1 MNSNTSFTNN
11 HQWTAWQKIAFRFFF
26 LFLTLQILT
35 ENFTGNWFGRTL
47 FIWKLGEKIF
57 VQPCLWLNNHIF
69 HFKYIPQTWTTFSG
83 ALHTIRDT
91 VYLFLTCSV
100 CVLWTIFDKKRT
112 SYNKLLYWFSQ
123 CLVIALSCIL
133 FSYGIIKIFP
143 VQMMSPS
150 FIGLHT
156 SVGDL
161 RPFDLLWTTFGYGK
175 PYQIFSGFFELS
187 GAILILF
194 RRTRVAGLLIIAPVM
209 LNVVI
214 LNYTYQV
221 GVLILSFY
229 ILLITLFLLTPYTK
243 QLLRF
248 FFNKQM
254 VVLFQNEYVPDK
266 NFKTKLLKIMAMLL
280 ISSSFILNIKS
291 AYNLYSKTESINNS
305 RQYSL
310 VKNYVVNNDTLKLI
324 ENDTVCWRIWSERVT
339 GGKRFVTIAPMKPG
353 VYKIYVIERDSS
365 KHSLTLH
372 PFNQNDTT
380 SLNFSYTDI
389 DQINW
394 RLDGAIKQKNIKVEL
409 QKINPNT
416 TVNLLKTKRTIII
429 FDDESDN
436 E

>member
-1 MNSNTSFTNN
+1 MNSNTAFSNN
-11 HQWTAWQKIAFRFFF
+11 LQWTAGQKIAFRFFF
-26 LFLTLQILT
+26 IFFTLQILT
-35 ENFTGNWFGRTL
+35 ESFMGNWFGYTL

-57 VQPCLWLNNHIF
+57 VRPCLWLNMHIF

-91 VYLFLTCSV
+91 VYLLLTCSV

-112 SYNKLLYWFSQ
+112 NYNKLLYWFSQ
-123 CLVIALSCIL
+123 CLVIALSCIG
-133 FSYGIIKIFP
+133 FSYGIVKIFP
-143 VQMMSPS
+143 IQMMSPS

-156 SVGDL
+156 PVGDL
-161 RPFDLLWTTFGYGK
+161 SPFDLLWTTFGYGK

-194 RRTRVAGLLIIAPVM
+194 NRTRVAGLLIIVSVM

-214 LNYTYQV
+214 LNYTYQI

-229 ILLITLFLLTPYTK
+229 ILLVTLFLLAPYAR
-243 QLLRF
+243 QLVSF
-248 FFNKQM
+248 FFAKQP
-254 VVLFQNEYVPDK
+254 VVLSQNEYVPDK
-266 NFKTKLLKIMAMLL
+266 NFKTKLFKIMAMLL
-280 ISSSFILNIKS
+280 ISSSFIFNIRS
-291 AYNLYSKTESINNS
+291 AYNLYAKTESINNS

-339 GGKRFVTIAPMKPG
+339 GGKRFVAIATMKPG
-353 VYKIYVIERDSS
+353 AYKTYMIEQDSS
-365 KHSLTLH
+365 KHSLILH

-389 DQINW
+389 DEINW
-394 RLDGAIKQKNIKVEL
+394 CLDGTIKQKNIKVEL
-409 QKINPNT
+409 QKINPDT
-416 TVNLLKTKRTIII
+416 TVNLLKTKRTIIT
-429 FDDESDN
+429 FDDESDR